1 MKYVRITV
9 DGVTYNLSK
18 TSSGEWVISNKAPL
32 SEGDYPVSVVATTEY
47 GKEIVFDTT
56 DESLVEA
63 LTLLVRDGVT
73 VSGNRMLDYYPY
85 VVKIIQEF
93 KAITCVEGFEIDFL
107 TSDVDIIINEAY
119 LTTMGES
126 RIKQWEQKLGLVS
139 SVEDS
144 IEDRRDKIIAVIRGN
159 GKLNTAL
166 INSIVSAFTNGTAE
180 SYVEDSTLYVKIQ
193 PPVGNKQYRFTNVEQ
208 ALKPKVPAH
217 LNLVVTRDYA
227 TWGEIKDNF
236 ASWETIHNLDAWSD
250 LLLFRAP

>member
-1 MKYVRITV
+1 
-9 DGVTYNLSK
+9 
-18 TSSGEWVISNKAPL
+18 
-32 SEGDYPVSVVATTEY
+32 
-47 GKEIVFDTT
+47 
-56 DESLVEA
+56 
-63 LTLLVRDGVT
+63 
-73 VSGNRMLDYYPY
+73 MLDYYPY

-193 PPVGNKQYRFTNVEQ
+193 PPVGNKQYRFVNVEQ

-217 LNLVVTRDYA
+217 LGLVVTRDYA

-236 ASWETIHNLDAWSD
+236 ASWETIYNLDEWSD